1 MKGLLP
7 LILSICLS
15 IANPL
20 VTAAAEA
27 AYAEVC
33 LFLEFAYRSLEIGLH
48 SKLTIPRGL
57 KHRAEL
63 PPRDLRESAVSKVIH
78 LWSEN

>member
-20 VTAAAEA
+20 VIAVAEA
-27 AYAEVC
+27 ENAEVC
-33 LFLEFAYRSLEIGLH
+33 LFLELAYKSLAIGLH
-48 SKLTIPRGL
+48 SKATIPRGL

-63 PPRDLRESAVSKVIH
+63 PPRDLGKSAVSGVIH
-78 LWSEN
+78 

>member
-20 VTAAAEA
+20 VTAAADA
-27 AYAEVC
+27 ANAEVC
-33 LFLEFAYRSLEIGLH
+33 LCLELANRSLAIGLH
-48 SKLTIPRGL
+48 SKATIPRGL

-63 PPRDLRESAVSKVIH
+63 PPRDLEKSAVSEVLH
-78 LWSEN
+78 

>member
-1 MKGLLP
+1 MRGLLP

-20 VTAAAEA
+20 VVAAVEAEN
-27 AYAEVC
+27 AEVC
-33 LFLEFAYRSLEIGLH
+33 LCFELVYRSLAIGLH
-48 SKLTIPRGL
+48 SKTAIPRGS

-63 PPRDLRESAVSKVIH
+63 PPRDLGKSAVSEVIH
-78 LWSEN
+78 